1 MLKRCSVI
9 SQCQG
14 LFKKVRAFLRFFQ
27 KRTKKGKKMLKKHK
41 QRQNKLEKLKLTGKG
56 FLKKSKNL
64 GSGSAFLNIWRH
76 KPWWHLCGFNVCT
89 GLPEK
94 TLDMSLIYIKPKTR
108 CVEVNIKLKNT
119 FLFLTNTLYYI
130 RQSKYL

>member
-1 MLKRCSVI
+1 
-9 SQCQG
+9 
-14 LFKKVRAFLRFFQ
+14 
-27 KRTKKGKKMLKKHK
+27 MLKKHK
-41 QRQNKLEKLKLTGKG
+41 QWQNKLEKLKLTGKG

-94 TLDMSLIYIKPKTR
+94 NSRYVTDIYKA
-108 CVEVNIKLKNT
+108 KN
-119 FLFLTNTLYYI
+119 
-130 RQSKYL
+130 KMC